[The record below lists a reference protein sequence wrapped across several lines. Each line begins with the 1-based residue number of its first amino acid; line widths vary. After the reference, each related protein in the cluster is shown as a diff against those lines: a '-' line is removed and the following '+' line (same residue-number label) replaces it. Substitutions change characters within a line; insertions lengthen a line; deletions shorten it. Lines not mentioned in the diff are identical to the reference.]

1 LSIWDQDIIAQ
12 RNGSGNARYSY
23 YLKEM
28 GREMQGIVTTDEAQC
43 YLDMYGQQYKFR
55 VIGIRKDIAE

>member
-1 LSIWDQDIIAQ
+1 
-12 RNGSGNARYSY
+12 
-23 YLKEM
+23 M